1 MSKADAAVVV
11 AIAEATAKGLEQVA
25 KTLSSDSNAKDAV
38 TLKIA
43 QEYIHVWPQNRFPI
57 Q

>member
-43 QEYIHVWPQNRFPI
+43 QEYIHV
-57 Q
+57 